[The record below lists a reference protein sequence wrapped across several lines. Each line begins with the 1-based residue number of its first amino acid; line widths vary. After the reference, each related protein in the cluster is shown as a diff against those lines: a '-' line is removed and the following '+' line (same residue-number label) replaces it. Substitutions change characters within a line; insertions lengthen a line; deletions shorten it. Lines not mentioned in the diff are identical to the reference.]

1 MIYVSMETGQESQK
15 NLTTFLRCD
24 KVSENSE
31 QKQKILTWT
40 GADMYQRRSLPMN
53 LIIMGQQIF
62 HRKAVT

>member
-1 MIYVSMETGQESQK
+1 MIYLLMETGQESQK
-15 NLTTFLRCD
+15 NLTTFLWYG

-40 GADMYQRRSLPMN
+40 GADMYQRSSLPMN

>member
-1 MIYVSMETGQESQK
+1 METGQESQK

-31 QKQKILTWT
+31 QKPMILTWT
-40 GADMYQRRSLPMN
+40 GADMYQRNSLPMN